1 MSDTAKTLP
10 LTVTLSFSEG
20 LPEGIADL
28 ADLIAGRLRDFGQAI
43 VNELPFCISETPE
56 VSPAGRTDNLTVVC
70 GISAVEFDR
79 KLEIALKR
87 ALESFTSPP
96 LTEDY
101 GSGTHGGKACDGDDL

>member
-43 VNELPFCISETPE
+43 VNELPFCISETSE

-70 GISAVEFDR
+70 GITPIEFDA
-79 KLEIALKR
+79 KLAAALGAAHLMLR
-87 ALESFTSPP
+87 
-96 LTEDY
+96 
-101 GSGTHGGKACDGDDL
+101 GSVVAH